1 MGLGGNNETKEHIRK
16 LLKKKKK
23 PDEDDGVWARMIN
36 ELTGNCLTQN
46 MKLDLQTSLN
56 KKNVR
61 NGGVNNNMKVLAW
74 ANINSSN

>member
-1 MGLGGNNETKEHIRK
+1 
-16 LLKKKKK
+16 
-23 PDEDDGVWARMIN
+23 MIN
-36 ELTGNCLTQN
+36 ELTGNCLTEY

-74 ANINSSN
+74 ANINGSN